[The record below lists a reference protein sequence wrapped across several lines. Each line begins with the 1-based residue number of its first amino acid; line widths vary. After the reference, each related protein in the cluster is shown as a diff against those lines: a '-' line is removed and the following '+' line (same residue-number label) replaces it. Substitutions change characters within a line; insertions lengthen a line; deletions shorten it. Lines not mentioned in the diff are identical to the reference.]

1 MIILQLNL
9 KIQDQMIQQVTKGI
23 RISVETRYEGSFL
36 KNSTPNHAFRYLITI
51 ENQSKDVVQLIKRHW
66 KIMESTKP
74 TQIVDGPG
82 VVGKKPI
89 MKSDQMVQ
97 YESGCILNSTTGA
110 MKGFYTMINH
120 SSAKEFE
127 VEVPVFQLDTPF
139 SLN

>member
-51 ENQSKDVVQLIKRHW
+51 ENQSQDVVQLIKRHW

-74 TQIVDGPG
+74 TQIVNGTG
-82 VVGKKPI
+82 VVGEKPI
-89 MKSDQMVQ
+89 MKSGQMVQ
-97 YESGCILNSTTGA
+97 YESGCILNSPTGA

>member
-89 MKSDQMVQ
+89 MKSGQMVQ
-97 YESGCILNSTTGA
+97 YESGCILNSPTGA

-127 VEVPVFQLDTPF
+127 VEVPVFQLVAPF

>member
-36 KNSTPNHAFRYLITI
+36 KNSIPNHAFRYLITI

-66 KIMESTKP
+66 KIMESTKS

-89 MKSDQMVQ
+89 MKSGQMVQ
-97 YESGCILNSTTGA
+97 YESGCILNSPTGA

>member
-23 RISVETRYEGSFL
+23 RISVETRYEGSLL

-51 ENQSKDVVQLIKRHW
+51 ENQSKDIVQLIKRHW

-74 TQIVDGPG
+74 TQIVNGPG

-89 MKSDQMVQ
+89 MKAGQMVQ
-97 YESGCILNSTTGA
+97 YESGCILNSPTGA

-127 VEVPVFQLDTPF
+127 VEVPVFQLDAPF

>member
-1 MIILQLNL
+1 
-9 KIQDQMIQQVTKGI
+9 MIQQVTKGI
-23 RISVETRYEGSFL
+23 RVSVETRYEGSFL
-36 KNSTPNHAFRYLITI
+36 KNSTPNYAFRYLITI

-66 KIMESTKP
+66 KIMESSKP
-74 TQIVDGPG
+74 TQIVNGPG

-89 MKSDQMVQ
+89 MKSGQVVQ

>member
-1 MIILQLNL
+1 
-9 KIQDQMIQQVTKGI
+9 
-23 RISVETRYEGSFL
+23 
-36 KNSTPNHAFRYLITI
+36 
-51 ENQSKDVVQLIKRHW
+51 
-66 KIMESTKP
+66 MESSKP
-74 TQIVDGPG
+74 TQIVNGPG

-89 MKSDQMVQ
+89 MKSGQVVQ
-97 YESGCILNSTTGA
+97 YESGCILNSPTVA

>member
-23 RISVETRYEGSFL
+23 RISVETRYEGSLL

-51 ENQSKDVVQLIKRHW
+51 ENQSKDIVQLIKRHW

-74 TQIVDGPG
+74 TQIVNGPG

-89 MKSDQMVQ
+89 MKSGQIVQ
-97 YESGCILNSTTGA
+97 YESGCILNSPTGA

-127 VEVPVFQLDTPF
+127 VEVPVFQLDAPF

>member
-23 RISVETRYEGSFL
+23 RISVETHYEGSFL

-89 MKSDQMVQ
+89 MKSGQMVQ
-97 YESGCILNSTTGA
+97 YESGCILNSPTGA

-127 VEVPVFQLDTPF
+127 VEVPVFQLDAPF

>member
-51 ENQSKDVVQLIKRHW
+51 ENQSQDVVQLIKRHW

-74 TQIVDGPG
+74 TQIVNGTG
-82 VVGKKPI
+82 VVGEKPI
-89 MKSDQMVQ
+89 MKSGQMVQ
-97 YESGCILNSTTGA
+97 YESGCILNSPTGA

-127 VEVPVFQLDTPF
+127 VEVPVFQLDAPF